1 MEITSIKKIFLII
14 MLAIAGCATL
24 CFAQEPAQVRIP
36 TSAVA
41 QSDISQIRRWLKEN
55 HHAEMIYKQEAE
67 AEAKDPNALVV
78 ENQPLTY
85 EQSQK
90 LMLSAAPVTSPTDP
104 ENEGVFNALLKQS
117 VPLNPQQVVRLRQM
131 IDASQRAANIPAT
144 IPPKPISSTMLI
156 NLAPGATPPAIRL
169 YQGYV
174 SSLVFVDSAGNPWP
188 VESYDLGNPKTTSV
202 QWDGKSNVL
211 LMQAQAAYGDSDL
224 VIRMV
229 GLNTPITL
237 QLVLGQRVIDYR
249 LDIRVPGLGPNSQDL
264 PLGSGLPNSA
274 NQYLLGVLDGVGPPG
289 SKQLTVKGGD
299 CQAWL
304 TEDRMFLRTRYTV
317 LSPGWVGRMNSPDGM
332 YAYEM
337 QTSSSVLVSEY
348 GNPIELKIEGF

>member
-1 MEITSIKKIFLII
+1 
-14 MLAIAGCATL
+14 
-24 CFAQEPAQVRIP
+24 
-36 TSAVA
+36 
-41 QSDISQIRRWLKEN
+41 
-55 HHAEMIYKQEAE
+55 
-67 AEAKDPNALVV
+67 
-78 ENQPLTY
+78 
-85 EQSQK
+85 
-90 LMLSAAPVTSPTDP
+90 
-104 ENEGVFNALLKQS
+104 
-117 VPLNPQQVVRLRQM
+117 
-131 IDASQRAANIPAT
+131 
-144 IPPKPISSTMLI
+144 
-156 NLAPGATPPAIRL
+156 
-169 YQGYV
+169 
-174 SSLVFVDSAGNPWP
+174 
-188 VESYDLGNPKTTSV
+188 
-202 QWDGKSNVL
+202 
-211 LMQAQAAYGDSDL
+211 MQAQAAYGDSDL